1 MNTTSKRNGEHL
13 PVVRLTNHDIQRI
26 AKAVGSEIGK
36 QVIATMRQYVEPSCI
51 SSDEATL
58 QERLMK
64 IHDLRMENERL
75 IERIDSFMERIG
87 STNESCAGEFTS
99 DEDFSP
105 SDEALSI
112 LNFAFGCDERTGTW
126 RRHRR

>member
-1 MNTTSKRNGEHL
+1 MNTTSNRNGEHL
-13 PVVRLTNHDIQRI
+13 PVVRLTNRDIQRI

-36 QVIATMRQYVEPSCI
+36 QVIAAMRMDVEPSCI

-75 IERIDSFMERIG
+75 KERIDSCMARIA
-87 STNESCAGEFTS
+87 STNESCASDFTS
-99 DEDFSP
+99 GEDFSP

-112 LNFAFGCDERTGTW
+112 LNFAFGCDERTGSW
-126 RRHRR
+126 RRLRR

>member
-1 MNTTSKRNGEHL
+1 MNTNLNRNGKHL

-36 QVIATMRQYVEPSCI
+36 QVNATMRQDVEPSSI

-75 IERIDSFMERIG
+75 KERIDSLMTRIG
-87 STNESCAGEFTS
+87 STNDSCTRMFVPAKSLGS
-99 DEDFSP
+99 Y
-105 SDEALSI
+105 DEALDI
-112 LNFAFGCDERTGTW
+112 LNFAFGCDDRTEFT

>member
-1 MNTTSKRNGEHL
+1 MNTTSNRNGEHL
-13 PVVRLTNHDIQRI
+13 PVVRLTNRDIQRI

-36 QVIATMRQYVEPSCI
+36 QVIAAMRMDVEPSSI

-75 IERIDSFMERIG
+75 KERIDSCMTRIA
-87 STNESCAGEFTS
+87 STNESCASDFTS
-99 DEDFSP
+99 GEDSSP

-126 RRHRR
+126 RRLRR